1 MRPAV
6 EPDDDGL
13 MQRIATRD
21 EDAFRLLVLR
31 WQQPVF
37 AFLWHML
44 RSREEAEDLTQDVFL
59 KVLDQAPRYRPEG
72 KFRSWL
78 LRIAANRARSS
89 LRRRKVLRWV
99 SFDPDLHDRPRI
111 GDDASAQ
118 LERDQTTQRVQE
130 AIGRLPQRQRE
141 AVVLRRYHELSY
153 EEIAVALDATLPAV
167 ESLLQRAA
175 ANLRQDLGRAEPG
188 LRERMES

>member
-1 MRPAV
+1 L
-6 EPDDDGL
+6 DDDAL
-13 MQRIATRD
+13 MLRIAATRD
-21 EDAFRLLVLR
+21 EDAFEVLVLR

-37 AFLWHML
+37 GFLWHML

-99 SFDPDLHDRPRI
+99 SFDPDRHDRPRRE
-111 GDDASAQ
+111 DNAALQ
-118 LERDQTTQRVQE
+118 LERDETAARVRE
-130 AIGRLPQRQRE
+130 AIGRLPQRQQE
-141 AVVLRRYHELSY
+141 AVVLRRYQELSY
-153 EEIAVALDATLPAV
+153 EEIAVALSATLPAV

-175 ANLRQDLGRAEPG
+175 ANLRRELGETELRAQG
-188 LRERMES
+188 RMES

>member
-1 MRPAV
+1 VA
-6 EPDDDGL
+6 PDDDIL
-13 MQRIATRD
+13 MQRIAARD
-21 EDAFRLLVLR
+21 EEAFQLLVLR

-44 RSREEAEDLTQDVFL
+44 RSREEAEDLAQDVFL
-59 KVLDQAPRYRPEG
+59 KVLDKAPRYRPEG
-72 KFRSWL
+72 KFRSWV
-78 LRIAANRARSS
+78 LRIAANRARSA

-99 SFDPDLHDRPRI
+99 SFDPDVHDRPR
-111 GDDASAQ
+111 GDDDASTL
-118 LERDQTTQRVQE
+118 LERGETVARVRD

-141 AVVLRRYHELSY
+141 AVVLRRYQELSY

-175 ANLRQDLGRAEPG
+175 ANLRRDLGGDAWPVQG
-188 LRERMES
+188 RMES

>member
-1 MRPAV
+1 VA
-6 EPDDDGL
+6 PDDDVL

-21 EDAFRLLVLR
+21 EDAFQLLVLR

-37 AFLWHML
+37 SFLWHML

-72 KFRSWL
+72 KFRSWV

-89 LRRRKVLRWV
+89 LRRRSVLRWV
-99 SFDPDLHDRPRI
+99 SFDPSLHDRPR
-111 GDDASAQ
+111 GEDDASTQ
-118 LERDQTTQRVQE
+118 LERDETARRVQD
-130 AIGRLPQRQRE
+130 AIRRLPQRQQE
-141 AVVLRRYHELSY
+141 AVVLRRYQDLSY

-175 ANLRQDLGRAEPG
+175 ANLRRDLGGAE
-188 LRERMES
+188 LRLQGRMES

>member
-1 MRPAV
+1 VDVAL
-6 EPDDDGL
+6 DDDAL
-13 MQRIATRD
+13 MLRIAATRD
-21 EDAFRLLVLR
+21 EDAFEVLVLR

-37 AFLWHML
+37 GFLWHML

-99 SFDPDLHDRPRI
+99 SFDPDRHDRPRRE
-111 GDDASAQ
+111 DNAALQ
-118 LERDQTTQRVQE
+118 LERDETAARVRE
-130 AIGRLPQRQRE
+130 AIGRLPQRQQE
-141 AVVLRRYHELSY
+141 AVVLRRYQELSY
-153 EEIAVALDATLPAV
+153 EEIAVALSATLPAV

-175 ANLRQDLGRAEPG
+175 ANLRRELGETELRAQG
-188 LRERMES
+188 RMES

>member
-1 MRPAV
+1 MAL
-6 EPDDDGL
+6 DDDAL
-13 MQRIATRD
+13 MLRIAATRD
-21 EDAFRLLVLR
+21 EDAFEVLVLR

-37 AFLWHML
+37 GFLWHML

-99 SFDPDLHDRPRI
+99 SFDPDRHDRPRRE
-111 GDDASAQ
+111 DNAALQ
-118 LERDQTTQRVQE
+118 LERDETAARVRE
-130 AIGRLPQRQRE
+130 AIGRLPQRQQE
-141 AVVLRRYHELSY
+141 AVVLRRYQELSY
-153 EEIAVALDATLPAV
+153 EEIAVALSATLPAV

-175 ANLRQDLGRAEPG
+175 ANLRRELGETELRAQG
-188 LRERMES
+188 RMES

>member
-1 MRPAV
+1 MDVAL
-6 EPDDDGL
+6 DDDAL
-13 MQRIATRD
+13 MLRIAATRD
-21 EDAFRLLVLR
+21 EDAFEVLVLR

-37 AFLWHML
+37 GFLWHML

-99 SFDPDLHDRPRI
+99 SFDPDRHDRPRREDNAAI
-111 GDDASAQ
+111 Q
-118 LERDQTTQRVQE
+118 LERDETAARVRE
-130 AIGRLPQRQRE
+130 AIGRLPQRQQE
-141 AVVLRRYHELSY
+141 AVVLRRYQELSY
-153 EEIAVALDATLPAV
+153 EEIAVALSATLPAV

-175 ANLRQDLGRAEPG
+175 ANLRRELGETELRAQG
-188 LRERMES
+188 RMES